1 MTTLGNV
8 PTVWA
13 GNPQWRILTNDQEK
27 ETNKSKDNKFYTN
40 IKSRYMEGL
49 FLMGQL
55 EDCPLCHGS
64 LFPLGGGAQVC
75 ENCEAFIEDGEI
87 TGTKEEED

>member
-1 MTTLGNV
+1 MQGN
-8 PTVWA
+8 W
-13 GNPQWRILTNDQEK
+13 LYNDQETNWWKTK
-27 ETNKSKDNKFYTN
+27 EKSKDNKFYTN

-87 TGTKEEED
+87 TGTKEED